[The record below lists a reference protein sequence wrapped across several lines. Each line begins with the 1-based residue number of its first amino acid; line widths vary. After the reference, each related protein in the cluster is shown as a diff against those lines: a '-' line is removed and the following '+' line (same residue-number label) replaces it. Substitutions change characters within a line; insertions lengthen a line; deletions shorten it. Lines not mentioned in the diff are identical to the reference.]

1 MLFLSPDKNQ
11 IIRSQAAAYLGGLV
25 GALLLLLLLL
35 RPLEEELLLDDG
47 L

>member
-1 MLFLSPDKNQ
+1 MLFLSGDKNQ
-11 IIRSQAAAYLGGLV
+11 TIRSQAAAYLGGLV
-25 GALLLLLLLL
+25 GALLLLLLL